1 MYTHSAAGCWQGP
14 TSSSSIPKPTGH
26 SPPSPVSRVPG
37 RKLSPQPVPAAPG
50 GPACAVCVQQG
61 WAGDG
66 SVLPGRDFL
75 LLLPGSPFICPEL
88 MAELLPSPLLPVP
101 CPVCAAIPISPSQW
115 DQPPTLYLHLQALCG
130 GSGMSQSP
138 AKGLT
143 HSSTGQ
149 AMRRYW
155 WPEDRRTWDALQLGL
170 APICGQ
176 SGSSPGHQG
185 AARTLKH
192 GFPSHWLLHSIQPPP
207 VLEGAGHRSYQSQGL
222 TPTSLLRSPQS
233 SGAGAER
240 SNRPSSAAGLTPGG
254 EQEIVPGRCSA
265 RG

>member
-1 MYTHSAAGCWQGP
+1 MLCVCSRDGQEMAQFCLEE
-14 TSSSSIPKPTGH
+14 TSCCSSQAL
-26 SPPSPVSRVPG
+26 PS
-37 RKLSPQPVPAAPG
+37 
-50 GPACAVCVQQG
+50 
-61 WAGDG
+61 
-66 SVLPGRDFL
+66 SVLNLWLSSCHL
-75 LLLPGSPFICPEL
+75 LCLH
-88 MAELLPSPLLPVP
+88 LPVP
-101 CPVCAAIPISPSQW
+101 CPVCAAVPTSPSQW

-138 AKGLT
+138 AKRLT
-143 HSSTGQ
+143 HSGTGQ
-149 AMRRYW
+149 GMRRYW

-207 VLEGAGHRSYQSQGL
+207 VLEGAGHCSYQSQGL